1 MAARRIKILHLITG
15 LERGGAEVSLLRL
28 TGAMDRDR
36 FENVVVSL
44 TVPGPLSAM
53 ISRQGIRVHAIHMSR
68 SLPTP
73 GALWRLYRLL
83 RAERPDVLQTWL
95 YHSDL
100 VGFLTGRAAR
110 VPSIA
115 WNIRCSNMGEEY
127 RHGMNGALVRMLA
140 RLSPYPDAI
149 IANSH
154 AGQKEHAA
162 IGYGPKR
169 WAVLQNGFDM
179 DVFRPTKNGRADLRR
194 ELGLSDNTVLIG
206 LVARYDP
213 IKDHD
218 GFLRAAAELLTTNPD
233 VHFVLAGGDIDQNN
247 QALNNL
253 IDHLGLRTHVHLMGL
268 RDDVPKLTSGLDIAT
283 CCSLGEGFPNVAGE
297 AMACAVPCVV
307 TDVGDAAQIVGDTG
321 PVVPAGDHHA
331 LADAWRGLVAE
342 GADGRAERGR
352 VARARIDS
360 NFSLTRCVER
370 YQEFFESISK

>member
-154 AGQKEHAA
+154 AGQKEHVA

-169 WAVLQNGFDM
+169 WAV
-179 DVFRPTKNGRADLRR
+179 
-194 ELGLSDNTVLIG
+194 
-206 LVARYDP
+206 
-213 IKDHD
+213 
-218 GFLRAAAELLTTNPD
+218 
-233 VHFVLAGGDIDQNN
+233 
-247 QALNNL
+247 
-253 IDHLGLRTHVHLMGL
+253 
-268 RDDVPKLTSGLDIAT
+268 
-283 CCSLGEGFPNVAGE
+283 
-297 AMACAVPCVV
+297 
-307 TDVGDAAQIVGDTG
+307 
-321 PVVPAGDHHA
+321 
-331 LADAWRGLVAE
+331 
-342 GADGRAERGR
+342 
-352 VARARIDS
+352 
-360 NFSLTRCVER
+360 
-370 YQEFFESISK
+370 